1 MRTERCSVCREDM
14 LFNIIP
20 IMSPASKTVKAQAD
34 NHSSVWREK
43 CSREKGHPKRQR
55 SQFFKIDSSPAKHPG
70 KPSRVDRCVSIS
82 LDNEGR
88 YLTDNSEAPTDQLY
102 TFMCV
107 CICMYSVCMYI
118 MYSVC
123 VCMCAV
129 AGIEPRA
136 LCSLSKCST
145 VEIQPQP
152 SFSFALV
159 GPGPTN
165 LPRLA

>member
-1 MRTERCSVCREDM
+1 MRTERCSVCREEM

-34 NHSSVWREK
+34 NHSSVWRKK

-70 KPSRVDRCVSIS
+70 KPSRVDRCVS
-82 LDNEGR
+82 
-88 YLTDNSEAPTDQLY
+88 YLWIMRGGILQTIQKHLQTSCTHCIV
-102 TFMCV
+102 CV
-107 CICMYSVCMYI
+107 CICMYSVC
-118 MYSVC
+118 VC

-145 VEIQPQP
+145 VEI
-152 SFSFALV
+152 
-159 GPGPTN
+159 
-165 LPRLA
+165 